1 VSDLINN
8 PLNKMKGKERSI
20 PSYTPKKYLDLVQ
33 RENQNLK
40 HTEKATEHL
49 NTDKDLK
56 AEKRRLL
63 EEKRKLR
70 ENNEGTALEEKTK
83 EIDDKLQKLKTMES
97 TSPRVPISQ
106 TSESSP
112 QDEEKKLKEEK
123 RKKLEEKRKMRSE
136 STIKGPSSSMA
147 DDESIQV
154 ISQIE
159 KEETKPEMKE
169 EIKPVEVVTVEDS
182 KTKEEE
188 EVKKKAMKEELKRQA
203 DEELNKEEKTNKILS
218 ISKKERI
225 EKKIPEI
232 DKEEEK
238 VADELF
244 KEANLEFKQQRNYSN
259 AVQLYSKAIKH
270 NAYLIQAYFNRG
282 IVYYNTKDYE
292 KSIRDMTM
300 VIDYQSKNTRAFYIR
315 FENI

>member
-1 VSDLINN
+1 
-8 PLNKMKGKERSI
+8 MKGKERSI

-147 DDESIQV
+147 DDESIQI